1 MYNDNFEGQVKT
13 HLSAIYTKAGTLRL
27 DKQLDLTN
35 NIFKTIVCKISRAY
49 SFGITRE
56 FTDENNEQVYKDLS
70 INKTMKEAN
79 RYLNAFNDVLLQ
91 VSWDYS
97 TNKPRLIFRLP
108 HKTKV
113 ELDEY
118 DRPKEVEYFISKC
131 GDGDKK
137 EKWAYWSATEH
148 YYKIYDGE
156 EVSVEYPEGNEEGTN
171 PYKVL
176 PFVFMQNGFRD
187 GVFFDEYSGDD
198 LAYITLDNSVYS
210 TFKNYLIKWQSFK
223 QLVVTGSNLGEL
235 KGQVMDPS
243 TALTASGQDVDISL
257 LDLQAD
263 LKQLDETLQSAANNV
278 AINYNISPSQFRL
291 TGNVS
296 SGFAMKMENKPLDEF
311 TEEQQDDFRNYELAL
326 FKLLQIVSEVN
337 KSKITGGLVV
347 TFNKPSYA
355 EAKTDK
361 LAANTTEIDLGLKS
375 ASEIIAE
382 ERNITIDEAKGILT
396 ANLAER
402 NTVYNKVEVNSGLN
416 LNTTADD
423 LGLN

>member
-1 MYNDNFEGQVKT
+1 MKTTNRLNKFSRRYDMYNDNFEGQVKT
-13 HLSAIYTKAGTLRL
+13 HLSAIYTKASTLRL

-210 TFKNYLIKWQSFK
+210 TFK
-223 QLVVTGSNLGEL
+223 
-235 KGQVMDPS
+235 
-243 TALTASGQDVDISL
+243 
-257 LDLQAD
+257 
-263 LKQLDETLQSAANNV
+263 
-278 AINYNISPSQFRL
+278 
-291 TGNVS
+291 
-296 SGFAMKMENKPLDEF
+296 
-311 TEEQQDDFRNYELAL
+311 
-326 FKLLQIVSEVN
+326 
-337 KSKITGGLVV
+337 
-347 TFNKPSYA
+347 
-355 EAKTDK
+355 
-361 LAANTTEIDLGLKS
+361 
-375 ASEIIAE
+375 
-382 ERNITIDEAKGILT
+382 TI
-396 ANLAER
+396 
-402 NTVYNKVEVNSGLN
+402 
-416 LNTTADD
+416 
-423 LGLN
+423 

>member
-1 MYNDNFEGQVKT
+1 
-13 HLSAIYTKAGTLRL
+13 
-27 DKQLDLTN
+27 
-35 NIFKTIVCKISRAY
+35 
-49 SFGITRE
+49 
-56 FTDENNEQVYKDLS
+56 
-70 INKTMKEAN
+70 
-79 RYLNAFNDVLLQ
+79 
-91 VSWDYS
+91 
-97 TNKPRLIFRLP
+97 
-108 HKTKV
+108 
-113 ELDEY
+113 
-118 DRPKEVEYFISKC
+118 
-131 GDGDKK
+131 
-137 EKWAYWSATEH
+137 
-148 YYKIYDGE
+148 
-156 EVSVEYPEGNEEGTN
+156 
-171 PYKVL
+171 
-176 PFVFMQNGFRD
+176 
-187 GVFFDEYSGDD
+187 
-198 LAYITLDNSVYS
+198 
-210 TFKNYLIKWQSFK
+210 
-223 QLVVTGSNLGEL
+223 
-235 KGQVMDPS
+235 MDPS

-337 KSKITGGLVV
+337 KSKINGGLVV

-361 LAANTTEIDLGLKS
+361 LEANTTEIDLGLKS

-382 ERNITIDEAKGILT
+382 ERNITIGEAKGILT